1 MSLIFRQK
9 SSYKGLF
16 PSSYNE
22 RKIKRRGKYTYIM
35 ELYFIRHGQSQNNAN
50 WNNSEYQESPDP
62 ALTEMGHEQARLLA
76 DFLKKNQT
84 ITDGKVWNIQNR
96 YGFGLTHIYTS
107 MMERAVYTAAP
118 TAQALNIPLLAWKE
132 IHEEGGI
139 FSRGEK
145 RSTPQSGSVDKSSIQ
160 GLPGRP
166 RSFFTENFPM
176 LTLPEGFDETGWWN
190 RPFETEEERQPR
202 ADQVLADL
210 IARHKDQEGQSVH
223 RIAFVSHG
231 GFFMRLVCA
240 ILKLPWRQAALGMR
254 SWFILN
260 NCSISRFD
268 IHKEEI
274 NIAYLNRTDHLPD
287 HLIT

>member
-1 MSLIFRQK
+1 
-9 SSYKGLF
+9 
-16 PSSYNE
+16 
-22 RKIKRRGKYTYIM
+22 M

-76 DFLKKNQT
+76 EFLKKNQP
-84 ITDGKVWNIQNR
+84 ITNDQVWNVQNR

-118 TAQALNIPLLAWKE
+118 IAQALEIPLIAWKE

-139 FSRGEK
+139 FSRGDK
-145 RSTPQSGSVDKSSIQ
+145 RSSPVDKSNMA

-166 RSFFTENFPM
+166 RSFFTQNFPM
-176 LTLPEGFDETGWWN
+176 LTLPEEFDETGWWN
-190 RPFETEEERQPR
+190 RPFEAEEERQPR
-202 ADQVLADL
+202 ADQVLENL
-210 IARHKDQEGQSVH
+210 ITRHKDQSGQPVH

-231 GFFMRLVCA
+231 GFFMRLICA
-240 ILKLPWRQAALGMR
+240 MLKLPWRQAAFGMR

-260 NCSISRFD
+260 NCSISRFE

-274 NIAYLNRTDHLPD
+274 NIAYLNCTDHLPD
-287 HLIT
+287 NLIT